1 MKHWAIV
8 LLLAACDAHA
18 FSWVDLWSTPDQ
30 QAAELMQKKE
40 YRQAQGLFENDA
52 WRGAAAY
59 RAGDFEAAAT
69 DFGKGDNEQSWY
81 NQGNALARA
90 GKLEE
95 ALKAYDKSL
104 AANPDNKDA
113 RYNRDLVA
121 SLLKKQQNEQQKKD
135 NKDNKDNKDKQ
146 DKQDK
151 QQQSNQDNSKQQ
163 ENNNQAPQQKPEKQ
177 SGQEQKEQGAQSKP
191 EESKQPDKQ
200 SPEEKKQEQSEQEKK
215 QSQGKAN
222 QNKEEAEKKSS
233 PENKAAEA
241 HRAEDREKQQA
252 KEQWLRLIP
261 DDPGGLL
268 REKFLRDYMRRQN
281 GWSQ

>member
-18 FSWVDLWSTPDQ
+18 FSWVDLWSTHDQ

-135 NKDNKDNKDKQ
+135 NKDNKDKQ

-151 QQQSNQDNSKQQ
+151 QQQSNKDNSKQQ

-241 HRAEDREKQQA
+241 QRAEDREKQQA